1 LSYLR
6 RGLSWLLRPVHRFI
20 VIHTTVTDPW
30 EPASSFLIRADRFG
44 AGSRKPFSWYFEGQS
59 TVTVKDVDEICEW
72 LTGCQYM
79 PDADLFREPDYW
91 QHPLTFEQLR
101 KGDCEDHALWAWRK
115 MVELGFAAD
124 FYVGQ
129 WLTNG
134 ERTGFHAWVVF
145 ERSGSTF
152 LLEPVIKE
160 IVTGAAEVRQIF
172 ALSKGAPVAGSMVV
186 SGRIVKGKVRVR
198 RRKEIIYEGVTQS
211 LRRFQD
217 EVNEVRAGME
227 CGIRIEGFSEYQV
240 GDVIESYSIE
250 KVASKL

>member
-6 RGLSWLLRPVHRFI
+6 RGLSWLFRPVHRFI

-152 LLEPVIKE
+152 LLEPVIKD
-160 IVTGAAEVRQIF
+160 IGRLVRPLAEARLDYVPHF
-172 ALSKGAPVAGSMVV
+172 SVD
-186 SGRIVKGKVRVR
+186 
-198 RRKEIIYEGVTQS
+198 
-211 LRRFQD
+211 RRFKMCA
-217 EVNEVRAGME
+217 RAGLLVHWRE
-227 CGIRIEGFSEYQV
+227 EELARRSRKRRQ
-240 GDVIESYSIE
+240 
-250 KVASKL
+250 AA

>member
-1 LSYLR
+1 LSYLQ
-6 RGLSWLLRPVHRFI
+6 RGLRWLRRPLHRFI

-30 EPASSFLIRADRFG
+30 EPASTFLIRPDRFG

-59 TVTVKDVDEICEW
+59 TVIVKDLDGICEW

-79 PDADLFREPDYW
+79 HDSDLFREPDYW

-145 ERSGSTF
+145 ETNGSTF
-152 LLEPVIKE
+152 LLEPVIKD
-160 IVTGAAEVRQIF
+160 VNGLVRPLAEARLDYVPHFSVDASFKMCAR
-172 ALSKGAPVAGSMVV
+172 AGLLVHW
-186 SGRIVKGKVRVR
+186 
-198 RRKEIIYEGVTQS
+198 RKEE
-211 LRRFQD
+211 LARRSRKRGQ
-217 EVNEVRAGME
+217 A
-227 CGIRIEGFSEYQV
+227 
-240 GDVIESYSIE
+240 
-250 KVASKL
+250 A